1 MESNTLSEKRAQ
13 STKRILDAAAEVF
26 SEVGYAGARVDEIAR
41 RAGINKAMIY
51 YRIGDKQVLYEQVL
65 HDIFE
70 KLAMQIARNLKDV
83 QTPEEKLKMFIRNIL
98 RAMDR
103 RPHFAPIMMRE
114 LASGTRVFPETVG
127 QYVARIIGTLA
138 EILKDGETKKVF
150 TKTNPFLLHMMIVG
164 TGVFYRMSGP
174 IRSSQ
179 TIIPESFRKLDE
191 TVSKDI
197 GKEIERIILNG
208 IRKQGPGSGQTVS

>member
-51 YRIGDKQVLYEQVL
+51 YRIGDKRVLYEQVL
-65 HDIFE
+65 HDIFG
-70 KLAMQIARNLKDV
+70 KLATQIARNLKDV
-83 QTPEEKLKMFIRNIL
+83 QTPEEKLKTFIRNIL

-114 LASGTRVFPETVG
+114 LASGTRTFPETVG
-127 QYVARIIGTLA
+127 QHVVRIVGTLA

-150 TKTNPFLLHMMIVG
+150 AKTNPFLLHMMIVG

-174 IRSSQ
+174 IRSSL
-179 TIIPESFRKLDE
+179 TIIPESLRKLDE
-191 TVSKDI
+191 TVSKDM
-197 GKEIERIILNG
+197 GKEIERMVLNG
-208 IRKQGPGSGQTVS
+208 IRKQRSGSRQTVS